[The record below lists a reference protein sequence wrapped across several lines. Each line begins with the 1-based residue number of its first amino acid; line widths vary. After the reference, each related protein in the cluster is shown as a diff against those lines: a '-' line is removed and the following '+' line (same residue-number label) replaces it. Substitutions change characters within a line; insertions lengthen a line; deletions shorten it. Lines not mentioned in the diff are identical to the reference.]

1 MSNFLA
7 EVCAKGFS
15 ARRGVPCHRAAEVN
29 TTEDYVARLK
39 KAVIEYDME
48 GMPALAKD
56 ALDHGLDPLQGI
68 EKGLAAGIRE
78 VGQRF
83 GAGDLFL
90 PELVMAAETM
100 RAGVAVLEPHVPK
113 GAGARVTHKVVLATV
128 QDDIHEIGKNLVAT
142 MLTANGFDVIDLGVN
157 QSSDVILKKAA
168 DEHAE
173 IVGVS
178 ALMTTSMPRMKELI
192 NAAASKGVRAK
203 GKFVIGGAPVTE
215 QYAKDIGSD
224 GTAGDA
230 SGAVRLAQK
239 LIGKGQ

>member
-1 MSNFLA
+1 
-7 EVCAKGFS
+7 
-15 ARRGVPCHRAAEVN
+15 VN

-48 GMPALAKD
+48 GMPDLAKN
-56 ALDHGLDPLQGI
+56 ALKNGLDPLQGI

-78 VGQRF
+78 VGQKF
-83 GAGDLFL
+83 GAGELFL

-100 RAGVAVLEPHVPK
+100 RTGVAILEPHVPK
-113 GAGARVTHKVVLATV
+113 GSARVTHKVVLATV

-142 MLTANGFDVIDLGVN
+142 MLTANGFDVIDMGVN
-157 QSSDVILKKAA
+157 QPSEAILKKAV
-168 DEHAE
+168 DEKAE

-178 ALMTTSMPRMKELI
+178 ALMTTSMPRMKELL
-192 NAAASKGVRAK
+192 NAAATKGVR
-203 GKFVIGGAPVTE
+203 GREKFLVGGAPVTE
-215 QYAKDIGSD
+215 QYAKEIGSD

-239 LIGKGQ
+239 LVGAKP

>member
-1 MSNFLA
+1 MD
-7 EVCAKGFS
+7 
-15 ARRGVPCHRAAEVN
+15 
-29 TTEDYVARLK
+29 DYVARLK
-39 KAVIEYDME
+39 KAVVDYDME
-48 GMPALAKD
+48 NISTLAQD
-56 ALDHGLDPLQGI
+56 ALDHGMNPLQGI

-83 GAGDLFL
+83 GAGELFL

-100 RAGVAVLEPHVPK
+100 RAGVAILEPHVPK
-113 GAGARVTHKVVLATV
+113 GAGARETHTVVLATV

-142 MLTANGFDVIDLGVN
+142 MLTANGFDVVDLGVN
-157 QSSDVILKKAA
+157 QPSEAILTKAQ
-168 DEHAE
+168 ELRAE

-178 ALMTTSMPRMKELI
+178 ALMTTSMPRMKELLTE
-192 NAAASKGVRAK
+192 AQKKGVRGR

-215 QYAKDIGSD
+215 QYAKEIGSD

-239 LIGKGQ
+239 LVGAKP

>member
-1 MSNFLA
+1 MD
-7 EVCAKGFS
+7 
-15 ARRGVPCHRAAEVN
+15 
-29 TTEDYVARLK
+29 DYITRLK

-48 GMPALAKD
+48 HIEQLAKEG
-56 ALDHGLDPLQGI
+56 LDHGLDPLQGI

-100 RAGVAVLEPHVPK
+100 RAGVAVLEPRVPK
-113 GAGARVTHKVVLATV
+113 GAARVTHKVILATV

-157 QSSDVILKKAA
+157 QPSDAILSKAQ
-168 DEHAE
+168 AE
-173 IVGVS
+173 KAELVGVS

-192 NAAASKGVRAK
+192 AAAQTKGVRSK
-203 GKFVIGGAPVTE
+203 ERIVVGGAPVTE
-215 QYAKDIGSD
+215 QYAKEIGSD

-230 SGAVRLAQK
+230 SGAVKLAQRLVGAK
-239 LIGKGQ
+239 T

>member
-1 MSNFLA
+1 VIA
-7 EVCAKGFS
+7 
-15 ARRGVPCHRAAEVN
+15 
-29 TTEDYVARLK
+29 TEDYVARLK

-48 GMPALAKD
+48 GMPALAKE
-56 ALDHGLDPLQGI
+56 ALDHGMDPLQGI
-68 EKGLAAGIRE
+68 ERGLAAGIRE

-83 GAGDLFL
+83 GAGELFL

-100 RAGVAVLEPHVPK
+100 RAGVAVVEPRVPK
-113 GAGARVTHKVVLATV
+113 GSAARVTHRVVLATV

-157 QSSDVILKKAA
+157 QASEKILEKAR
-168 DEHAE
+168 EVNAE

-178 ALMTTSMPRMKELI
+178 ALMTTSMPRMKELLT
-192 NAAASKGVRAK
+192 AAQKKGVRSK
-203 GKFVIGGAPVTE
+203 EKFVVGGAPVTE
-215 QYAKDIGSD
+215 QYAKEIGSD

-239 LIGKGQ
+239 LVGK

>member
-1 MSNFLA
+1 MD
-7 EVCAKGFS
+7 
-15 ARRGVPCHRAAEVN
+15 
-29 TTEDYVARLK
+29 DYVARLK

-48 GMPALAKD
+48 GMPALAQE
-56 ALDHGLDPLQGI
+56 ALDHGMNPLQGI

-78 VGQRF
+78 VGAKF
-83 GAGDLFL
+83 GAGELFL

-113 GAGARVTHKVVLATV
+113 DAAARETHTVVLATV

-157 QSSDVILKKAA
+157 QPSDAILAKAA
-168 DEHAE
+168 EAKAE

-178 ALMTTSMPRMKELI
+178 ALMTTSMPRMKELLH
-192 NAAASKGVRAK
+192 AAASKGVRAK
-203 GKFVIGGAPVTE
+203 GKFVVGGAPVTE
-215 QYAKDIGSD
+215 QYAKEIGSD

-230 SGAVRLAQK
+230 SGAGRLALK
-239 LIGKGQ
+239 RGGKTQ

>member
-1 MSNFLA
+1 MD
-7 EVCAKGFS
+7 
-15 ARRGVPCHRAAEVN
+15 
-29 TTEDYVARLK
+29 DYVAQLK

-48 GMPALAKD
+48 NMGKLAKE
-56 ALDHGLDPLQGI
+56 ALDHGMDPLQGI
-68 EKGLAAGIRE
+68 ELGLAAGIRE
-78 VGQRF
+78 VGIKF
-83 GAGDLFL
+83 GAGELFL

-113 GAGARVTHKVVLATV
+113 GSTARVTHKVVLATV

-142 MLTANGFDVIDLGVN
+142 MLTASGFDVIDMGVN
-157 QSSDVILKKAA
+157 QPSEAILKKAA
-168 DEHAE
+168 EEKAE

-192 NAAASKGVRAK
+192 VNAQAKGVR
-203 GKFVIGGAPVTE
+203 GKEKVVVGGAPVTE
-215 QYAKDIGSD
+215 QYAKEIGSD

-239 LIGKGQ
+239 LVGAKP